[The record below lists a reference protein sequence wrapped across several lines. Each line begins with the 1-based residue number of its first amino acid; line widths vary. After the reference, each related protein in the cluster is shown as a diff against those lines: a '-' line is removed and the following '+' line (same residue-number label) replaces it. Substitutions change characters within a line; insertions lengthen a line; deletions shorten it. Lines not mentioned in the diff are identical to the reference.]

1 MLTDIQ
7 YMFIFVCWLNL
18 LSPFVHMSLMIDCS
32 HSIGLDVS
40 DDEDQ
45 YMLAPDKGIVHVHIT
60 IATCRVHVRNS
71 VCSI

>member
-1 MLTDIQ
+1 
-7 YMFIFVCWLNL
+7 MFIFVCWLNL

-45 YMLAPDKGIVHVHIT
+45 YMLAPDKGIIHC
-60 IATCRVHVRNS
+60 TCTYYYCHMQS
-71 VCSI
+71 ACT